1 MMVTL
6 MVIDRRNILVVE
18 SESGQHSN
26 QPKSERLRISDANNL
41 TVIRVTVAGTTQ
53 FPA

>member
-1 MMVTL
+1 MVTS
-6 MVIDRRNILVVE
+6 MVIDRRNLLVVE
-18 SESGQHSN
+18 SESGQHN
-26 QPKSERLRISDANNL
+26 NKPKSKILRISDANNL